1 MDSPLDMMYV
11 PRRTFPSPFVP
22 KFVLVL
28 HFWPNPLSFYFCF
41 GLLLVENVKE
51 AFQSAGETVSGA
63 AGTVK
68 DTVKGAINK
77 AKCKVGVDCEEEEDD
92 QDAEQPEVSTDAER
106 KLIVQ
111 LVREL
116 LNKKK

>member
-1 MDSPLDMMYV
+1 MNNL
-11 PRRTFPSPFVP
+11 
-22 KFVLVL
+22 KE
-28 HFWPNPLSFYFCF
+28 
-41 GLLLVENVKE
+41 GLQSVKE
-51 AFQSAGETVSGA
+51 KVSGAAGAVGEKISGA

-77 AKCKVGVDCEEEEDD
+77 AKCKVGGDCEEEEDD
-92 QDAEQPEVSTDAER
+92 KDAEQPEVSTDAER

-111 LVREL
+111 LAREL